1 MYPKAQI
8 EDLVK
13 TGNGDLADFVGQ
25 QSNGKGILSILEN
38 LGYLPANF
46 DPQFLLDLVD
56 SENPKIR
63 LLAIK
68 NLAKLNRIDFLTI
81 FWDAFRKETD
91 TTTRREIVS
100 AIGRLRKPQNKPF
113 LFQILE
119 DEDPKVVC
127 QAIRGLLVYDDDD
140 SVKRRL
146 KPLMDHPNEIV
157 KNVIHKEYFVEKRLL
172 TNYLASFTRF
182 SRRANSHAL

>member
-1 MYPKAQI
+1 MYPKTQI

-13 TGNGDLADFVGQ
+13 NGNGDLADLVGK

-38 LGYLPANF
+38 LGYLPADF
-46 DPQFLLDLVD
+46 DAQFLLDLVD

-68 NLAKLNRIDFLTI
+68 NLAKLNRIEFLTI

-119 DEDPKVVC
+119 YEDPKVVC

-146 KPLMDHPNEIV
+146 KPLMHHPNEIV
-157 KNVIHKEYFVEKRLL
+157 RNVIHKGYFAEKGSS